1 MGRYRAKNL
10 KIGEISCFKF
20 PTQNLCRP
28 SLVMRIYVYIFSIFL
43 VHKFFQGCSN
53 LFNYGPIDCGNV
65 ISISATQTVRIEEK
79 KRTLSVIGPQLSMSP
94 ITLDFIL
101 YSLLINAG
109 WINATFLT
117 QKQGH
122 NAVLPVVV
130 DFYYHFGGN
139 VFVNKLALLRHHLLK
154 ALPKSHCKQINR
166 RDTGL

>member
-1 MGRYRAKNL
+1 M

-79 KRTLSVIGPQLSMSP
+79 KRTLSVIGPQLSMSKESNSTANESKRQYNRSIIYYLNIASIVNDSFFQKKKMKKKSGAAGTRTHGRGSVP
-94 ITLDFIL
+94 LMSKLDAI
-101 YSLLINAG
+101 
-109 WINATFLT
+109 
-117 QKQGH
+117 
-122 NAVLPVVV
+122 P
-130 DFYYHFGGN
+130 
-139 VFVNKLALLRHHLLK
+139 LRHEAETFVM
-154 ALPKSHCKQINR
+154 ALISC
-166 RDTGL
+166 